1 LPPYLLRVLDRAVLG
16 PLERDASVELE
27 AGLELLLAIDR
38 VLCGGSGSVSARAS
52 EALAARVLS
61 HSSGLVV
68 PGDSV
73 RTLQHLRAPFEQ
85 PFLDVALHFVVRGS
99 ADSLVLELELE
110 GRPRAMDWLCAA
122 GLGYVKAAISFSGN
136 GSSRLRFET
145 DTLGNVARVVCRQP
159 ESTALSL
166 RAPRD
171 QLLRAVGPRRRSS
184 PPTNAVAQ
192 VEQILSRANHPGGA
206 RGGDAPRSSSRV
218 PSTATSLPGSE
229 PRRSV
234 SGVRPAQRDTP
245 VRARKSAL

>member
-1 LPPYLLRVLDRAVLG
+1 
-16 PLERDASVELE
+16 
-27 AGLELLLAIDR
+27 
-38 VLCGGSGSVSARAS
+38 
-52 EALAARVLS
+52 
-61 HSSGLVV
+61 
-68 PGDSV
+68 V

-99 ADSLVLELELE
+99 ADSVVLELELE

-192 VEQILSRANHPGGA
+192 VEQILSRANHSGGA
-206 RGGDAPRSSSRV
+206 RAGDAPRSSSRV
-218 PSTATSLPGSE
+218 SSMATSPGSE

-234 SGVRPAQRDTP
+234 SGVRPAQHDTP
-245 VRARKSAL
+245 VRSRKSAL